1 MVTRRSMIA
10 LGGAAAASVVGTGL
24 TTVDAKKKKK
34 RKTVT
39 KTFSNAT
46 AITTD
51 GDGEATPYPSS
62 IQVSGFKKGK
72 IQKIR
77 VFLNGYSAPI
87 PDNIDVML
95 SATQI
100 SGRTAVIMS
109 DAGDG
114 VPVSDIDLILD
125 DDATTSLPDD
135 GVPPLVSGAYK
146 PANYVGGGGADTFPA
161 PAPTP
166 SGNSALSVF
175 NGANPNGTWQLWVYD
190 DPGNGPAQFAGGWK
204 IEITAQVKKKKKK
217 H

>member
-1 MVTRRSMIA
+1 MI
-10 LGGAAAASVVGTGL
+10 LGSGAAAIAAVCAGRA
-24 TTVDAKKKKK
+24 TVNAKKKKK
-34 RKTVT
+34 HKTVT
-39 KTFSNAT
+39 KRFSNTT
-46 AITTD
+46 AVTTP
-51 GDGEATPYPSS
+51 GSGKATPYPSS

-77 VFLNGYSAPI
+77 VFLNAYSAPV

-100 SGRTAVIMS
+100 SGQTAVIMS
-109 DAGDG
+109 DVGAA
-114 VPVSDIDLILD
+114 VAVSDIDLILE

-135 GVPPLVSGAYK
+135 AVPPLVSGTYK
-146 PANYVGGGGADTFPA
+146 PTNYNGTAESFPS

-175 NGANPNGTWQLWVYD
+175 NGANPNGTWQLWVTD
-190 DPGNGPAQFAGGWK
+190 DPGNGPAAFAGGWS

-217 H
+217 KH